1 MRPNSVVGLSNSRG
15 IFAGWA
21 FQSLPVSFDAEKFHL
36 HFQDDGTLIVR
47 RAKDAVEKH
56 FPSLSEALAFVY
68 ALNGSHEVRLKVYD
82 SKGREV
88 IGKVS

>member
-1 MRPNSVVGLSNSRG
+1 VN
-15 IFAGWA
+15 
-21 FQSLPVSFDAEKFHL
+21 FDSEKFHL

-47 RAKDAVEKH
+47 RRKDSLEKH

-68 ALNGSHEVRLKVYD
+68 TLNGSREVRLKVYD
-82 SKGREV
+82 AKGREV